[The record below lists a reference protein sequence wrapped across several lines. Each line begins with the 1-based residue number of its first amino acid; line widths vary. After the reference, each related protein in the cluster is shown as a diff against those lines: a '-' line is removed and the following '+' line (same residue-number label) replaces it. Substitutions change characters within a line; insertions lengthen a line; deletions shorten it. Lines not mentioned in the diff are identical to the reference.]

1 MKLIFSQNFLL
12 FVFLITPT
20 LFFSNAFAV
29 TELHDLNMIDFELIE
44 TSVISIPYWIEEPLD
59 SSDILKVKFKIT
71 NNGLE
76 NFLIYKD
83 MFRID
88 VEDPSIIYRD
98 PSRPPNDFVVENY
111 YPEYSEDFKLRFQD
125 LPIEQTY
132 DDCILINH
140 GIPVNQSKTL
150 TICFD
155 IKRKWNMESLDFS
168 GDKQHY
174 LVMMDN
180 KFAYSCPNCIR
191 VLLTTAPILQID
203 IKKEI
208 LPESVAPL
216 KQLKMGK
223 LFNEIICKDKYTL
236 MLKYSGKPA
245 CVKESSIKKL
255 VERHWGTPA

>member
-1 MKLIFSQNFLL
+1 MITQNLLLIVLL
-12 FVFLITPT
+12 LTST
-20 LFFSNAFAV
+20 LFFSNAFAI
-29 TELHDLNMIDFELIE
+29 TESYSIDSIDFELLE

-59 SSDILKVKFKIT
+59 TSDILKVKFKIT
-71 NNGLE
+71 NNGPE
-76 NFLIYKD
+76 TFLIYKN

-98 PSRPPNDFVVENY
+98 PSRPPNDFLVETY

-132 DDCILINH
+132 NDCILINH

-155 IKRKWNMESLDFS
+155 IKRKWHMESLDLI
-168 GDKQHY
+168 GDKQYY

-191 VLLTTAPILQID
+191 VLLSSAPILQID
-203 IKKEI
+203 TKNERMS
-208 LPESVAPL
+208 ESVTPL
-216 KQLKMGK
+216 KQLKVGK
-223 LFNEIICKDKYTL
+223 SRNEITCGDKHIL
-236 MLKYSGKPA
+236 MLKYNGKPA
-245 CVKESSIKKL
+245 CVKYSSVKKL
-255 VERHWGTPA
+255 VERGWGRPA

>member
-1 MKLIFSQNFLL
+1 
-12 FVFLITPT
+12 

-29 TELHDLNMIDFELIE
+29 TDLHDLNRIDFKLIE

-59 SSDILKVKFKIT
+59 SSDILKIKFKIT

-76 NFLIYKD
+76 NFLVYKD

-98 PSRPPNDFVVENY
+98 LSKPPNDFVVETY

-132 DDCILINH
+132 DDCLLINH

-155 IKRKWNMESLDFS
+155 IKRKWHVEPLDLS
-168 GDKQHY
+168 GDKQYY

-191 VLLTTAPILQID
+191 VLLTSSPILQVD
-203 IKKEI
+203 INKEM
-208 LPESVAPL
+208 LPESMTPE
-216 KQLKMGK
+216 KQLRMGK
-223 LFNEIICKDKYTL
+223 LLSEISCKDKYTL
-236 MLKYSGKPA
+236 MLKYSGKPV
-245 CVKESSIKKL
+245 CVKDSSVKKL
-255 VERHWGTPA
+255 VERHWGRLF